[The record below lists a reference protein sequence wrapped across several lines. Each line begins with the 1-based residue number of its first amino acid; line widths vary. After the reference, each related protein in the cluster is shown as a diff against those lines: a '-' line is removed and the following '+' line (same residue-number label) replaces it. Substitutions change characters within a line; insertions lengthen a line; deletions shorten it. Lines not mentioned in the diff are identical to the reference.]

1 MSDQGA
7 RIVELRVE
15 NAMRVKLVVIRPGDD
30 PLVQI
35 TGKNAQGKSSTLN
48 ALGWLFDGKGAIP
61 ADPIRAGADR
71 AVIQADLGDIIVRR
85 TLNRQAGGGFTTT
98 LYAEA
103 AGGAR
108 FQKPQQVVDGFLG
121 ALSLDPVAFMRQ
133 EPKVQFDTLRRFVP
147 GVDFE
152 ATDKA
157 NAADFARRTD
167 INREIARLRAAAAAI
182 RVSADLPDDPVDEAA
197 LLQEMTTAAQTNADI
212 VAERTRRG
220 AAADDVQLQ
229 LEGVTAKR
237 TRASDLRRQ
246 AAEFDAQADEAEAK
260 AKAAL
265 EAHAALPPLRG
276 LVDVSDVRQQIE
288 EARTT
293 NAGIAKRIERDSLSS
308 KAAEQEWLADAL
320 TDAIDTRNEE
330 KKEAIAAAEMPV
342 PGLGFGDGIVLLN
355 GHPLNQA
362 SGAEQLRASV
372 AIAMAMNP
380 KLRVIRVRDG
390 NSLDRNGMRLLTE
403 MAEKHGYQVW
413 VERIEESG
421 VVGFVIEDGE
431 VVHTPHAE
439 AA

>member
-1 MSDQGA
+1 
-7 RIVELRVE
+7 
-15 NAMRVKLVVIRPGDD
+15 
-30 PLVQI
+30 
-35 TGKNAQGKSSTLN
+35 
-48 ALGWLFDGKGAIP
+48 
-61 ADPIRAGADR
+61 
-71 AVIQADLGDIIVRR
+71 
-85 TLNRQAGGGFTTT
+85 
-98 LYAEA
+98 
-103 AGGAR
+103 
-108 FQKPQQVVDGFLG
+108 
-121 ALSLDPVAFMRQ
+121 
-133 EPKVQFDTLRRFVP
+133 
-147 GVDFE
+147 VDFE
-152 ATDKA
+152 AIDKA
-157 NAADFARRTD
+157 NAADFGRRTD

-220 AAADDVQLQ
+220 AAADDVHLQ

-237 TRASDLRRQ
+237 TQASDLRRQ
-246 AAEFDAQADEAEAK
+246 AAELDAQADEAEAK